1 MRLDLTLLVTVVI
14 AVPLQAAELHVLPAG
29 AVVYLEPERPEASF
43 FVVENWP
50 SYIFAPGA
58 PLYLRN
64 RQLARNLLSPSPT
77 VLTGDLDCRD
87 LSGPVVVSGSDPHRL
102 DGDRDGVGCE

>member
-1 MRLDLTLLVTVVI
+1 MRLDFALLGAVI
-14 AVPLQAAELHVLPAG
+14 VAVPLQAAELHVLPAG
-29 AVVYLEPERPEASF
+29 AVVYLDPQRPEASF

-64 RQLARNLLSPSPT
+64 RQLARNLFSSSPT
-77 VLTGDLDCRD
+77 MFTGDLDCRD
-87 LSGPVVVSGSDPHRL
+87 FSGPVVVSGRDPHRL
-102 DGDRDGVGCE
+102 DGDGDGIGCE